1 MGINVLSLFDG
12 MSCGRI
18 ALERAGIKVDNY
30 YASEIDKYA
39 IQVSKHNYPDI
50 KHIGDVTQ
58 INAKDLPRIDLL
70 IGGSPCQDLSSLA
83 ALHGDSGLLGEKSSL
98 FYQYLRLLKET
109 KPTYFLLENVVMK
122 QKYQDA
128 ISSMLGVKPILI
140 NSALVSAH
148 TRKRLYWTNIPGIEQ
163 PEDMGI
169 TLQSI
174 LESGY
179 TEKQKAYCLTATY
192 NNACPQ
198 NYFIKSERQHK
209 FLFPVQKFDNTFIID
224 SRVNITI
231 KPSLGANG
239 QREELN
245 EMRKYTS
252 KLTPTECE
260 RLQNIPDGYTSVVK
274 TSERY
279 RVLGNGWNVGTITHI
294 FQNITTANQIKQTA

>member
-18 ALERAGIKVDNY
+18 ALERAGVEVDNY

>member
-18 ALERAGIKVDNY
+18 ALERAGIEVDNY

-50 KHIGDVTQ
+50 QHIGDVTQ